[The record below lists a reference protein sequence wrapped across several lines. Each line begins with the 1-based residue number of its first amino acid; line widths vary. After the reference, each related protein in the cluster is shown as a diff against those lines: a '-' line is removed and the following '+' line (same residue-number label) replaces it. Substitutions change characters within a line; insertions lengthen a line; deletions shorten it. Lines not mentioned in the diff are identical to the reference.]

1 MIAVTADTV
10 MLLLTLLLSAG
21 GIALLGAWGHVHGL
35 RQKLRAR
42 EVRAL
47 AFASELG
54 HTREARE
61 RLRAVQD
68 ELVDTLNASTRATR
82 ATHKAIADIPFSI
95 LERIPATRDT
105 ARQVRRLHDLTSE
118 GVYAGISLLA
128 QWQQAR
134 RLRRGEAAP
143 ANPPQNA
150 DRVIDG
156 TSRAADTPPLPSTM
170 DRPRRD

>member
-1 MIAVTADTV
+1 MNTVTADTV
-10 MLLLTLLLSAG
+10 IWLLSLLLSVG
-21 GIALLGAWGHVHGL
+21 GLALLGGWGHVYL
-35 RQKLRAR
+35 QRQKLRAQ

-68 ELVDTLNASTRATR
+68 ELADSLDVSTRATR

-105 ARQVRRLHDLTSE
+105 ARQVRRIHDLTSE
-118 GVYAGISLLA
+118 GVYAGISLLT
-128 QWQQAR
+128 QWQQAG
-134 RLRRGEAAP
+134 RLRRGKAAP
-143 ANPPQNA
+143 TPTDAVGSIDRSTARTADMPPQ
-150 DRVIDG
+150 
-156 TSRAADTPPLPSTM
+156 PPST
-170 DRPRRD
+170 DRPSRD